1 MMNMELHQILNI
13 TGGQFFY
20 RHKLYGKSGKD
31 RGARMGI
38 RKKTA
43 ALAAGMILLLTGCA
57 GKEQAP
63 KVEVDIS
70 PVVTTKEDTAGNE
83 NLKIG
88 SLVMS
93 NSGEWYT
100 EAIKG
105 MEAAASDLGVKLLE
119 QNSSGILGV
128 EEKQIQSFVMSGVDA
143 IVCCP
148 ISSTETGRALYE
160 AEKAGV
166 PAITWSTTVDI
177 PITAQVR
184 VDATALGEGSG
195 DFLVEYIRT
204 WNLSGQKIGMIS
216 TETNNVG
223 VECCAAFRKAVE
235 DLEYD
240 GSAMIVGEVLTESAE
255 NEKAAVDRMFV
266 QHSDL
271 DIIWCWNQAALQA
284 CIDYVKES
292 GNKDLLIVGTEMS
305 VGLAKAML
313 EDEVNLLAVTTQLP
327 YNMGYKAVVNAV
339 RAAKGELVET
349 SIIVPVFTY
358 EKDDPDGLA
367 QYIESHE
374 AFTKK

>member
-1 MMNMELHQILNI
+1 M
-13 TGGQFFY
+13 
-20 RHKLYGKSGKD
+20 K
-31 RGARMGI
+31 I
-38 RKKTA
+38 RKKAA
-43 ALAAGMILLLTGCA
+43 ALTVGMLLLLTGCA
-57 GKEQAP
+57 GEAQAP
-63 KVEVDIS
+63 QIDVDIS
-70 PVVTTKEDTAGNE
+70 PVVTKKEDTAGNE

-148 ISSTETGRALYE
+148 ISSTETGLPLYE

-166 PAITWSTTVDI
+166 PVITWSTTVDI
-177 PITAQVR
+177 PVTAQVR
-184 VDATALGEGSG
+184 VDAVALGQDTG
-195 DFLVEYIRT
+195 DYLVEYIRT
-204 WNLSGQKIGMIS
+204 WNLSGLKIGMIS
-216 TETNNVG
+216 TEINNVG

-240 GSAMIVGEVLTESAE
+240 GSASIVSEVMTESAE
-255 NEKAAVDRMFV
+255 NDRAAVDRIFA

-271 DIIWCWNQAALQA
+271 DIIWCWNQASLQA
-284 CIDYVKES
+284 CIDYARES
-292 GNKDLLIVGTEMS
+292 GKKDLIILGTEMS
-305 VGLAKAML
+305 VGLAKAMQE
-313 EDEVNLLAVTTQLP
+313 EDVNLLAVTTQLP
-327 YNMGYKAVVNAV
+327 YNMGYTAVVNAV
-339 RAAKGELVET
+339 RAAKGEPVET

-358 EKDDPDGLA
+358 RKDDPERLR